1 MSIAVSLQLAH
12 SALPNLSVC
21 TVQPQ
26 LKPYIIG
33 IDLVAYIGTLIPLS
47 LSVSLSLAI
56 HIYIYIC
63 VYIYMLSYMHACMHA
78 CMHIHIYIYII
89 MHALYKIQTHI
100 MNFSETIVAEA
111 PVSASDPKTNGGNGL
126 FRRRPKLLLELG
138 TLYLGLTSNSG
149 KEPRALN
156 ISG

>member
-1 MSIAVSLQLAH
+1 
-12 SALPNLSVC
+12 
-21 TVQPQ
+21 
-26 LKPYIIG
+26 
-33 IDLVAYIGTLIPLS
+33 
-47 LSVSLSLAI
+47 
-56 HIYIYIC
+56 
-63 VYIYMLSYMHACMHA
+63 MHA
-78 CMHIHIYIYII
+78 YIYII
-89 MHALYKIQTHI
+89 MHALYNIQTHI